1 MAASASF
8 FSSSSGL
15 FYWVGLLSVGYFL
28 YVAVSYLVYVVRMW
42 VLGNPGAVGPHLG
55 AWAVITG
62 ATDGI
67 GKAYTE
73 ELARRGMKIVLI
85 SRSQEKLDQVASEI
99 REKFKVETKTI
110 AADFED
116 RETIYSNIKA
126 GLEGLEIGI
135 LVNNVGVSY
144 SYPEYFLEIP
154 DLDKA
159 IDRLININVISV
171 CKMTRLVLPGM
182 LERSKGVIVNISSLA
197 GLQPSPFL
205 TLYSATKAFVNFFS
219 HGINMEYKHKGV
231 IVQSILPYFVV
242 TKLSKLRRTSTFRP
256 KPEWFVKYAL
266 NTVGLE
272 AQTAG
277 CPTHD
282 FMAWLTK
289 ILPQWYT
296 SKVGVETALKAR
308 AHYIK
313 KLKEN

>member
-154 DLDKA
+154 DLDK
-159 IDRLININVISV
+159 
-171 CKMTRLVLPGM
+171 MTRLVLPGM

>member
-8 FSSSSGL
+8 FSSFSGL

-154 DLDKA
+154 DLDK
-159 IDRLININVISV
+159 
-171 CKMTRLVLPGM
+171 MTRLVLPGM